1 MFSKKSQDIK
11 VEYERIQEFLDCF
24 DCKFIYS
31 GFFKNNDC
39 DFDVNMRELYIQ
51 FLKFNYFFC
60 FVVLFGCFGLGKIV
74 MMVQVVKE
82 FKNWFFNL
90 VSVVCFF
97 GIFLFFFLI
106 KDVFYLICVQIL
118 VVYKIN
124 IFFYI
129 DLEKDY

>member
-1 MFSKKSQDIK
+1 MFSKKSQEIK
-11 VEYERIQEFLDCF
+11 VEYERIWEFLDCF

-31 GFFKNNDC
+31 GFFENNDC

-82 FKNWFFNL
+82 F
-90 VSVVCFF
+90 
-97 GIFLFFFLI
+97 
-106 KDVFYLICVQIL
+106 
-118 VVYKIN
+118 
-124 IFFYI
+124 
-129 DLEKDY
+129 